1 MKIAIIGTHG
11 SGKTTLA
18 LNLIDQLS
26 KKHPNISI
34 GFLQEVAGR
43 CPLKINRGGLQS
55 QIWIIQKQIVDEIE
69 LEQKYDIVVCD
80 RSILDAYVYT
90 RDVCTFYKLQ
100 MPEWIEKLLEYHIE
114 SYDYIFKT
122 RLNPNYLVKDNIRST
137 GMQWQEIIEGLFTQI
152 LQEKKIKSHDLPDKD
167 GIKFI
172 LDTVSLKT

>member
-26 KKHPNISI
+26 KKYPYMSV

-90 RDVCTFYKLQ
+90 KDVCTFYKLS
-100 MPEWIEKLLEYHIE
+100 MPEWIEKLLEYHMQ

-122 RLNPNYLVKDNIRST
+122 KLNPAYLVKDGIRSVDV
-137 GMQWQEIIEGLFTQI
+137 QWQEIIEGIFNQV
-152 LQEKKIKSHDLPDKD
+152 LQEKKIKSNDLPGKNEMEFMMERID
-167 GIKFI
+167 I
-172 LDTVSLKT
+172 